1 MTRIY
6 LKILIPS
13 VVTILLFILSIF
25 LIIIPRFQQNIMNG
39 KREMIKELT
48 NSAWSILSKYESDE
62 RNGLLSRE
70 EAQQT
75 AVSRIQYLRYG
86 DENKDYFWITDMV
99 PTMIM
104 HPYRTDLNGK
114 NLTTFSDPH
123 GKRLF
128 VECVETVKK
137 SQQGYVD
144 YMWQWKED
152 SLHIVPKLSY
162 VKGFSPWGWVIG
174 TGVYLEDVKKEIKAL
189 TAKLIWISSG
199 ISVLIALLL
208 LFISQQ
214 SLKTERKRIAAENEL
229 HESKEKYR
237 TLVEAATEGLIMIIE
252 GKISFA
258 NKVFCTMT
266 GFENTELINLT
277 LPEII
282 SENNNGDIAAVFS
295 GNNIREGQYEINLKK
310 KSGGFIE
317 VIGTSSTAVLNGKP
331 VNILIVKDITVDRGS
346 HQSVPDYRKLIS
358 TLDVG
363 FFRTTIDARGKFMFA
378 SETALRI
385 LGYSHFNDLSET
397 NILKLLADKED
408 RKTLKK
414 NLLENGYL
422 KNKVL
427 KIQRKNS
434 ETAFVSVT
442 LVVYNDENTSLQ
454 LCDGII
460 EDITLSEKEK
470 TATAA
475 LITGLK
481 SASFLIEQPVK
492 AYVSPANTLDA
503 DSNIAAVVKAMSKSD
518 NDYVLLTRNDSGFLG
533 IITGSDI
540 RRRVLP
546 LKLHMEN
553 PAYLIMSSPVIY
565 ISENSTVSQ
574 ALNIFDQKNIS
585 YLPVRNEAGEIT
597 GVLNA
602 NDLYVELK
610 KSLSFYVASINNAET
625 DEELRLC
632 YNSLQLLVKPLILS
646 DISVKHITNI
656 TSGFSD
662 SVIQRV
668 IQLTIREIGPPPVGF
683 SFICLGSEGRQEE
696 TLFTDQDN
704 AIIYD
709 DVPADKEKA
718 VNAYFLRLG
727 EKVCHSL
734 NHIGYSFCKG
744 NIMASNP
751 QWCKPISAWE
761 NYFTSWMLTPE
772 PQNLL
777 DATIFFDFRPVYGD
791 EAYTERLRKII
802 SNQIENRSLLL
813 YHLANHAVNAKVPH
827 LGSGTIITDKNTE
840 LFDLKMAV
848 NLVVMI
854 ARTYAL
860 KVNIRST
867 NTVDRLSALNTLN
880 SLNETAAK
888 ELLFAYN
895 FLMKLRLKNQVY
907 LSDQKLPLS
916 NNMNSKE
923 LLDVELTI
931 LKKVLSLIQ
940 VYQNSMSADFRITA

>member
-13 VVTILLFILSIF
+13 VITILLFILSIF

-114 NLTTFSDPH
+114 NLTSFSDPH

-162 VKGFSPWGWVIG
+162 VKGFKPWGWVIG
-174 TGVYLEDVKKEIKAL
+174 TGVYIEDVKKEIKAL
-189 TAKLIWISSG
+189 TAKLIWISTG

-214 SLKTERKRIAAENEL
+214 SLKTERKRMAAENEL

-237 TLVEAATEGLIMIIE
+237 TLVEAATEGLIMIID

-266 GFENTELINLT
+266 GFGNTELINLA

-282 SENNNGDIAAVFS
+282 SENNNGDVAAVLS
-295 GNNIREGQYEINLKK
+295 GSNIREGQYEINLKK
-310 KSGGFIE
+310 KNGGFIE

-331 VNILIVKDITVDRGS
+331 VNILIVKNITVSGES
-346 HQSVPDYRKLIS
+346 QQLKPDYQKLIS
-358 TLDVG
+358 MLDVG
-363 FFRTTIDARGKFMFA
+363 FFRTTLDDRGKLMFA

-385 LGYSHFNDLSET
+385 LGFTHFNDLSET

-414 NLLENGYL
+414 NLLENGFL
-422 KNKVL
+422 KNKVI

-442 LVVYNDENTSLQ
+442 LVVYNDENTNLQ

-460 EDITLSEKEK
+460 EDITLSEQEK
-470 TATAA
+470 TANAG

-481 SASFLIEQPVK
+481 SASFLIDQPVK
-492 AYVSPANTLDA
+492 AYVSPTNTLDA
-503 DSNIAAVVKAMSKSD
+503 DSNIGAVVKTMSKSD
-518 NDYVLLTRNDSGFLG
+518 NDYVLLTRNDNGFLG

-540 RRRVLP
+540 RSRVLQ
-546 LKLHMEN
+546 LNLHIEN
-553 PAYLIMSSPVIY
+553 PAYLIMSSPITS

-574 ALNIFDQKNIS
+574 ALNIFDQKNIG
-585 YLPVRNEAGEIT
+585 YLPLRNEAGEIT
-597 GVLNA
+597 GVLKA
-602 NDLYVELK
+602 NELYAELK
-610 KSLSFYVASINNAET
+610 KSLSFYIASVNNAET

-632 YNSLQLLVKPLILS
+632 YNSLQLLVKPLIQS

-662 SVIQRV
+662 SVIQRL
-668 IQLTIREIGPPPVGF
+668 IQLNIQEIGPPPVGF

-696 TLFTDQDN
+696 TLYTDQDN

-709 DVPADKEKA
+709 DVPAGKEQV

-734 NHIGYSFCKG
+734 NHIGYAFCKG

-751 QWCKPISAWE
+751 QWCKPISTWE
-761 NYFTSWMLTPE
+761 NYFTRWMLTPE

-777 DATIFFDFRPVYGD
+777 DATIFFDFRQVYGD
-791 EAYTERLRKII
+791 EAHTERLRKVI
-802 SNQIENRSLLL
+802 SNQLENRSLLL
-813 YHLANHAVNAKVPH
+813 YHLAHNAVNTKVPH
-827 LGSGTIITDKNTE
+827 VSSGTIMSDKNTE

-848 NLVVMI
+848 NLVAMI

-860 KVNIRST
+860 KDNIRST
-867 NTVDRLSALNTLN
+867 NTLDRLSALKTRN
-880 SLNETAAK
+880 SLNETALN

-895 FLMKLRLKNQVY
+895 FLMKLRLKNQVN
-907 LSDQKLPLS
+907 LSDNKLPLS
-916 NNMNSKE
+916 NSMNTRE
-923 LLDVELTI
+923 LLDVEITI